1 MRQSIG
7 NIWIT
12 GLVITFMLIFVGYLT
27 FMLSFSDTEKTKNDI
42 LSIIEK
48 RNGITSMKPNKISK
62 KSVVDDSSVRGS
74 GGVHEMLIDFG
85 TLQTINLYLKGRQYK
100 QKGNCTPHSGETWYG
115 VSNLDFANNDYKV
128 DIEEINSTNRS
139 KSYYYC
145 FAKVLADDGRTRTD
159 GSYVKPSR
167 AAYYKIMVFYYFDLP
182 IIPVLKMPVEGRSAV
197 ITIPSYCEI
206 KKYRVNSGIDYSK
219 MCPQWNSRVLDK

>member
-48 RNGITSMKPNKISK
+48 RNGITNIAP
-62 KSVVDDSSVRGS
+62 KSLIGKANVGEGGGS
-74 GGVHEMLIDFG
+74 REMLIDFG

-100 QKGNCTPHSGETWYG
+100 QKGICSNHPGETWYG
-115 VSNLDFANNDYKV
+115 VSSLDLDKNNYGVK
-128 DIEEINSTNRS
+128 IEEVKDKST

-145 FAKVLADDGRTRTD
+145 FSKKLVDDGRTGSRKTRT
-159 GSYVKPSR
+159 SYYR
-167 AAYYKIMVFYYFDLP
+167 ILVFYYFDLP
-182 IIPVLKMPVEGRSAV
+182 IIPVLKMPVEGRTAV
-197 ITIPSYCEI
+197 ITVPSYCEI
-206 KKYRVNSGIDYSK
+206 KQYRNAFPNINYSK
-219 MCPQWNSRVLDK
+219 MCPLWNEGRRVVDK